1 MSQVSVESNV
11 SSWISG
17 ARLLL
22 LSTTVFC
29 YIIATQKGD
38 IIGISGT
45 PCSANQVSLVLYAA
59 PQFAPC
65 AFLVARLAFLGNRC
79 AFLVA
84 RRFLGPLC
92 FLGGETLCWVSAAAV
107 LSWWRDAFLG
117 IRCRCAFL
125 VARRFLGPL
134 CFLGGETCVLG

>member
-1 MSQVSVESNV
+1 MDGMSQVSVESNV

-29 YIIATQKGD
+29 YIIATQKED

-65 AFLVARLAFLGNRC
+65 A
-79 AFLVA
+79 
-84 RRFLGPLC
+84 
-92 FLGGETLCWVSAAAV
+92 SAI
-107 LSWWRDAFLG
+107 G
-117 IRCRCAFL
+117 IAL
-125 VARRFLGPL
+125 YSDNV
-134 CFLGGETCVLG
+134 TY